1 MASTKI
7 WNSTSFTDANANKMV
22 SSKHDAGG
30 TQMMAWR
37 IRYNGAAW
45 ECVAGH
51 GNTESISGV
60 SFGWASNILTITL
73 ALDSSYGTDYS
84 ASPVVVVSPAKS
96 DANYYV
102 KANASSATT
111 IVASFYNI
119 DTGAVITTES
129 TTMDFEMILFGEI
142 G

>member
-37 IRYNGAAW
+37 IRYNG
-45 ECVAGH
+45 
-51 GNTESISGV
+51 
-60 SFGWASNILTITL
+60 LTITL

-102 KANASSATT
+102 KANASAATT